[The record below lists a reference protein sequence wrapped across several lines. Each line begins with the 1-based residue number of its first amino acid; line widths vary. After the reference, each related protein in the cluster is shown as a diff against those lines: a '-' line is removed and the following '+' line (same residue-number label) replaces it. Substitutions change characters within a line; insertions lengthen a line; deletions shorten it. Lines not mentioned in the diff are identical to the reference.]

1 MNSTLIKLSRYCSNN
16 ILFKLATLL
25 SYPINTD
32 KDLDSNSYIRVELL
46 NGTILGKFKRQ
57 TRLYVYELHYIIR
70 QILTERNIDK
80 PCIVMING
88 QQLSCLVKFAIRSDT
103 SNDIYPNIISPT
115 LSQIV
120 QITGE
125 SIQLVFVDDFDEQ
138 YHRYRTTIYYGNNIY
153 LQIRKNAVCAYW
165 DDTMII
171 NEEYILKFV
180 EQKLGY
186 EFANRM
192 RANLESKSS
201 GNKYKSPLTTND
213 KKRFKALYASVKND
227 MKMCLDKQKYTKTC
241 IEMKYNKFIT
251 FVTYETLVKHRKES
265 KNIDYAKRWDINS
278 YVITDYV
285 EHPLMFIPDP
295 HV

>member
-1 MNSTLIKLSRYCSNN
+1 MNSALIKLSRYCSNN

-32 KDLDSNSYIRVELL
+32 TDPDSYIRVELL
-46 NGTILGKFKRQ
+46 NGTILDKFKRQ

-70 QILTERNIDK
+70 QILTKHNIDK

-88 QQLSCLVKFAIRSDT
+88 QQLSCLVKFAVRSDT
-103 SNDIYPNIISPT
+103 NGDIYPNIISPT

-120 QITGE
+120 QITGD
-125 SIQLVFVDDFDEQ
+125 SIQLVFIDNFDRHQ
-138 YHRYRTTIYYGNNIY
+138 HRHRTTIPYGNNLY
-153 LQIRKNAVCAYW
+153 LQIRKNAEYANG
-165 DDTMII
+165 DTMII
-171 NEEYILKFV
+171 HEEYILKFV
-180 EQKLGY
+180 EQTLGY

-192 RANLESKSS
+192 RTDLESKSS
-201 GNKYKSPLTTND
+201 GNKYKSPFTTDD
-213 KKRFKALYASVKND
+213 KKRFKAFNASIKND
-227 MKMCLDKQKYTKTC
+227 MEMCLDKITYTNTC

-265 KNIDYAKRWDINS
+265 ISIDYSKRWDINS

-285 EHPLMFIPDP
+285 EHPLMFMP
-295 HV
+295 

>member
-70 QILTERNIDK
+70 QILTEHNIDK

-120 QITGE
+120 QITGD
-125 SIQLVFVDDFDEQ
+125 SIQLVFIDNFDRQ
-138 YHRYRTTIYYGNNIY
+138 QHRHRTTIYYDNNLY
-153 LQIRKNAVCAYW
+153 LQIRKNAGYANG
-165 DDTMII
+165 DTMII
-171 NEEYILKFV
+171 HEEYILKFV

-201 GNKYKSPLTTND
+201 GNKYKSPFTTND
-213 KKRFKALYASVKND
+213 KKRFKAFYASIKND
-227 MKMCLDKQKYTKTC
+227 MEMCLDKQKYTKTC

-285 EHPLMFIPDP
+285 EHPLMFMP
-295 HV
+295 

>member
-1 MNSTLIKLSRYCSNN
+1 MNSALIKLSRYCSNN

-32 KDLDSNSYIRVELL
+32 TDPDSYIRVELL

-57 TRLYVYELHYIIR
+57 TRLYIYELHYIIR
-70 QILTERNIDK
+70 QILTKHNIDK
-80 PCIVMING
+80 PWIVMING
-88 QQLSCLVKFAIRSDT
+88 QQLSCLVKLAVRSDT
-103 SNDIYPNIISPT
+103 RHDFIYPNVISPT

-138 YHRYRTTIYYGNNIY
+138 YPKYHTTTYYGNNIY
-153 LQIRKNAVCAYW
+153 LKISMGGGYANG
-165 DDTMII
+165 DSMII
-171 NEEYILKFV
+171 HEEYILKFV

-186 EFANRM
+186 EFANIM
-192 RANLESKSS
+192 RADLESKSS
-201 GNKYKSPLTTND
+201 GVEFSGSKYKSPFTTND
-213 KKRFKALYASVKND
+213 KKRFKAFYASVKND
-227 MKMCLDKQKYTKTC
+227 MEMCLDKQKYTKTC

-265 KNIDYAKRWDINS
+265 ISIDYSKRWDINS

-285 EHPLMFIPDP
+285 EHPLMFMP
-295 HV
+295 

>member
-1 MNSTLIKLSRYCSNN
+1 MNSALIKLSRYCSNN

-103 SNDIYPNIISPT
+103 SNDICPIVISPT

-125 SIQLVFVDDFDEQ
+125 SIQLVFVDDFDRHE
-138 YHRYRTTIYYGNNIY
+138 HRHRTTIYYGNNLY
-153 LQIRKNAVCAYW
+153 LQIRKNAGFANG
-165 DDTMII
+165 DSMII
-171 NEEYILKFV
+171 HEEYILKFV

-192 RANLESKSS
+192 RADLESKSS
-201 GNKYKSPLTTND
+201 GSKYKSPFTTND
-213 KKRFKALYASVKND
+213 KKRFKAFYASIKND
-227 MKMCLDKQKYTKTC
+227 MEMCLDKQKYTKTC

-265 KNIDYAKRWDINS
+265 INIDYSKRWDIHS

-285 EHPLMFIPDP
+285 EHPLMFMP
-295 HV
+295 